1 MTLATATLSDGRTV
15 DFIPEAIGDGAMK
28 VVYFTPDRKSVVCL
42 YKDAATGSD
51 PLRLQRLEKVLGRF
65 NPTVPRGRGG
75 AAQTEAEADYFRGL
89 YCWPTAIV
97 VKPGLGI
104 VAPTYPAN
112 FFFASGPDFI
122 KGKEKNG
129 MRFLGRKN
137 RALLEKVAAAE
148 LGTWRNYFALCI
160 RMARAVAR
168 LHNAGLAHS
177 DLSPNNV
184 LVDPTCG
191 SSIIIDIDSLVV
203 EGLFPPDVVGTK
215 GYIAP
220 EVLSTLHLPLKD
232 PQRKHPNARTD
243 QHALA
248 VLIYQYLLRRHPLD
262 GRKIPPA
269 QTAEEQDLLAY
280 GSQALF
286 CEHPTDTSNRPE
298 EKSYVGCSALG
309 PALYDLSQRAFVE
322 GLHAPDRRPIALVWL
337 RGLIKTWDLL
347 VPCSNDVC
355 PSKWY
360 VLHDATRPRC
370 PFCNAR
376 PANPVPVLK
385 FRTER
390 RPGQWMAD
398 GQLVVYHDLT
408 LFKWH
413 AFDNLFPSPEVD
425 HTPQAYC
432 AFHQGKWLLVNQH
445 LESLTSPGGNRV
457 PPGSAVELTDGA
469 QIRLSQ
475 EPHAR
480 IADVQIVKA

>member
-1 MTLATATLSDGRTV
+1 MTLATATLTDGRTV
-15 DFIPEAIGDGAMK
+15 NFIPEAIGDGAMK

-42 YKDAATGSD
+42 YKDAASGSD
-51 PLRLQRLEKVLGRF
+51 PLRLQRLEKVLGRY
-65 NPTVPRGRGG
+65 NPTVTRGRGG
-75 AAQTEAEADYFRGL
+75 AAQTETEADYFRTL

-104 VAPTYPAN
+104 VTPTYPAN
-112 FFFASGPDFI
+112 FFFETGPDFI

-137 RALLEKVAAAE
+137 RALLEKLAAAE
-148 LGTWRNYFALCI
+148 LGTWINYFKLCI
-160 RMARAVAR
+160 RMARAVMR

-184 LVDPTCG
+184 LVDPSRG
-191 SSIIIDIDSLVV
+191 LSIIIDIDSLVV
-203 EGLFPPDVVGTK
+203 EGLFPPDVAGTK

-220 EVLSTLHLPLKD
+220 EVLSTLHLPSKD
-232 PQRKHPNARTD
+232 PQRRHPNARTD

-269 QTAEEQDLLAY
+269 QTAEEQDLLSY

-286 CEHPTDTSNRPE
+286 CEHPTDQSNRPE
-298 EKSYVGCSALG
+298 EKTYVGCSALG
-309 PALYDLSQRAFVE
+309 PALHDLFQRAFVE
-322 GLHAPDRRPIALVWL
+322 GLHDPNRRPTAVEWL

-347 VPCSNDVC
+347 VPCSNVRC
-355 PSKWY
+355 PSQWY
-360 VLHDATRPRC
+360 VLHDPTRPQC

-376 PANPVPVLK
+376 PAQPLPVLK

-390 RPGQWMAD
+390 RPGHWMPD
-398 GQLVVYHDLT
+398 GQLVVYDNLH

-413 AFDNLFPSPEVD
+413 AFDNLFPGPEVD
-425 HTPQAYC
+425 HTPQARC
-432 AFHQGKWLLVNQH
+432 SFDQGKWLLVNQQ

-457 PPGSAVELTDGA
+457 PPGSAVELKDGA